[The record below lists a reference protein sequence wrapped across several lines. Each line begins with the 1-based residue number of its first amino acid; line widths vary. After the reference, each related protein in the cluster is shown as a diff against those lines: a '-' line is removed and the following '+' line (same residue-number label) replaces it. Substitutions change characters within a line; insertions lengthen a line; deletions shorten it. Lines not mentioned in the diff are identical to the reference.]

1 MYLPCYLM
9 FITSFELCVGSGSLI
24 KHQLVTHLALGIA
37 LRGVLDAL
45 RKSVDSKVRNDH

>member
-1 MYLPCYLM
+1 M